1 MIDWIGEIL
10 SFIIESTDTFL
21 TNLFAYRTNETECDV
36 QIEKPEESFE
46 MI

>member
-10 SFIIESTDTFL
+10 SLVIESIDSFL
-21 TNLFAYRTNETECDV
+21 TNLFDYRTNETECNV